1 MQNFMNVPYDPKKF
15 EANLFCESAEMAG
28 IRIARPNSQK
38 SWPLLTFSHKLE
50 HGVYIVLNR
59 AS

>member
-1 MQNFMNVPYDPKKF
+1 MNVPYDPKKF